1 MDYKVSNYYSYLCT
15 IQLRMHE
22 IFCYLIGGIA
32 AVAIDERGLDEY
44 SELFEEVRTLDGLL
58 THVVGSGTIPDDVL
72 DVCEISAYIT
82 TTSKCIL
89 FQ

>member
-1 MDYKVSNYYSYLCT
+1 MSNYYSYLCT
-15 IQLRMHE
+15 IQLHMHDL

-44 SELFEEVRTLDGLL
+44 AELFEEVQTLDGLL

-82 TTSKCIL
+82 TTSKRIL